1 MAVVIALNSRISQVL
16 KLVWTLEIVDCK
28 EKRIISW
35 CFCCYSRKTFSAIK
49 KEIISRK
56 RKDYCSSQADLFY
69 TGIKERASPC
79 LPTFCFLKNTSHCTV
94 PPLQW
99 KVNAVAFIWLRGA
112 TIQRS
117 PQNAHCTH
125 MNSTRYSLQL
135 LLLMTCR
142 QINSL
147 PTSLSSGN
155 FSALTVMILPL
166 AFFPYVNKWHHVC
179 AFLL

>member
-1 MAVVIALNSRISQVL
+1 MAVVIVLNSRISQVL
-16 KLVWTLEIVDCK
+16 KLVWALEIVDCK

-56 RKDYCSSQADLFY
+56 RKDYYSSQAHLFY
-69 TGIKERASPC
+69 TSIKERASPC

-125 MNSTRYSLQL
+125 VNSTRYSLQL
-135 LLLMTCR
+135 LTVNDVQADKLIAHFTVQWELLC
-142 QINSL
+142 INCND
-147 PTSLSSGN
+147 T
-155 FSALTVMILPL
+155 A
-166 AFFPYVNKWHHVC
+166 ARFFPLCK
-179 AFLL
+179 